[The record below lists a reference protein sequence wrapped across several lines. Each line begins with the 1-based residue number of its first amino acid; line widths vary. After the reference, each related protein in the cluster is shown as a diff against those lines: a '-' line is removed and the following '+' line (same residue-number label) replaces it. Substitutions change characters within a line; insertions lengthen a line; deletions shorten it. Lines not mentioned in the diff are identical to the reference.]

1 MSIADTHRK
10 NIPFLSSNSRK
21 VVIGIDVCYSD
32 KIKGWS
38 VLTQMWLT
46 FIPIVSP
53 HLESYVCPLFNGNMP
68 AYIVYMT
75 HSPIVF
81 CIGRSNESRRQNM
94 VICRNSLHFDI
105 SSSFFLDERVA
116 LLYCRFSFSH
126 QSISFR
132 AMLGLRGI
140 SGKESLEKNAAA
152 LSSSS

>member
-21 VVIGIDVCYSD
+21 VVIGIDVCHSD

-105 SSSFFLDERVA
+105 SSSFFLMKEWRCFIAVFRSA
-116 LLYCRFSFSH
+116 TNLSASGLCSACVV
-126 QSISFR
+126 FR
-132 AMLGLRGI
+132 A
-140 SGKESLEKNAAA
+140 KSLWRRTRQR
-152 LSSSS
+152 